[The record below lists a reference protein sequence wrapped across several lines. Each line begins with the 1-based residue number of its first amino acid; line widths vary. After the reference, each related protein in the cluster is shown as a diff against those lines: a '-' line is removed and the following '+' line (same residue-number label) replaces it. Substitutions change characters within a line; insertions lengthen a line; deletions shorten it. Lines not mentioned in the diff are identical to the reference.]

1 MNMKKNKGFPSSNLS
16 YYHAILVMLFCYF
29 SPPIYGKNID
39 SLKIVIDR
47 ETKDKSML
55 SLVKHAANHSHK
67 DLDLALAYLSLAYEN
82 ALQSENYKDL
92 FDIQRETGFVYEENN
107 QLESSLASF
116 QEALKTAEGLNNQ
129 ILKITIY
136 TDIAILNEKLG
147 KYAIAKDYHVK
158 SIKIA
163 QDEND
168 LETVENAYHGL
179 GSLYERVGDYDK
191 AIEYYFQ
198 SLKIAE
204 NRKSTSGVI
213 ITLQSIAD
221 TYNHIDN
228 KKLALQTIE
237 QAYKNAIEL
246 KDQALIANTAYDFGK
261 ILNDHGS
268 LDEALEMQLASLK
281 MYQKIQDKPA
291 IARGLVNV
299 GEIYTKKKMFSQ
311 AQMYF
316 NEAAK
321 EKEYLSI
328 LNDADLN
335 NKLGNLYLELNDIN
349 KSEEAFKKSLEV
361 STANELKELELKN
374 NYSLYQIN
382 ADRGDHKK
390 SLAYLETYIEHNN
403 YMLNQEK
410 TKRII
415 EMQFKFD
422 VEKSDK
428 EIQSLMLRQNRLL
441 FLGSSLLFTFLTLFL
456 IYIIRLKGQNNDKL
470 LKKSQEIK
478 DQNIRLEESNE
489 VLKQFAYVAAH
500 DLKEPLRNIG
510 SFVSLIQKRFG
521 HEFSDEAN
529 EYMNFVTK
537 GVKRMNNLLGDLL
550 RYSRITEQSA
560 EKELIELEDILEE
573 VSCNL
578 RERII
583 TSNAVVKTP
592 PPLPPIRMSRIHL
605 VQIFQ
610 NLISNAL
617 KFVEKDPVIII
628 DGNVKDNE
636 FIISVQDNGIG
647 INKEYE
653 QKIFNLFHQLNKRK
667 HYEGTGIGLT
677 ICKNIVDKYN
687 GKIWFESEQGRGTTF
702 FISLPI
708 NVIQTQEGEST
719 ESGQELKLD
728 LAEAN

>member
-1 MNMKKNKGFPSSNLS
+1 MKKNKELSTSNQS
-16 YYHAILVMLFCYF
+16 YYLFLLIMVFCYC
-29 SPPIYGKNID
+29 STSIYGKNLD

-47 ETKDKSML
+47 ETKDQSML

-67 DLDLALAYLSLAYEN
+67 DLDLALAYLSLAREN
-82 ALQSENYKDL
+82 ALKANNYHDL

-116 QEALKTAEGLNNQ
+116 QEALETAERLNNQ

-136 TDIAILNEKLG
+136 TDIAVLNEKLG

-163 QDEND
+163 QDEHD

-204 NRKSTSGVI
+204 NRKSGSGVI

-221 TYNHIDN
+221 TYNQIGN
-228 KKLALQTIE
+228 EKLALQTIE
-237 QAYKNAIEL
+237 KAYNNAVHL
-246 KDQALIANTAYDFGK
+246 KDQVLIANTAYDFGK

-268 LDEALEMQLASLK
+268 LDKALEMQMASLET
-281 MYQKIQDKPA
+281 YQKIQDKPA

-299 GEIYTKKKMFSQ
+299 GEIYTKKKMFIQ
-311 AQMYF
+311 AKMYF
-316 NEAAK
+316 KEATK

-335 NKLGNLYLELNDIN
+335 HKLGNLYLELNDIN
-349 KSEEAFKKSLEV
+349 KSEASFKKSLEI

-382 ADRGDHKK
+382 ADKGNHKE

-428 EIQSLMLRQNRLL
+428 EIQSLMLRQNRIFLL
-441 FLGSSLLFTFLTLFL
+441 GTVLMFTFLILFL
-456 IYIIRLKGQNNDKL
+456 IYIIRLKGQNNTKL
-470 LKKSQEIK
+470 LRKSEEIK

-521 HEFSDEAN
+521 HELSDEAN

-560 EKELIELEDILEE
+560 EQELIELDDILEE
-573 VSCNL
+573 VTCNL

-610 NLISNAL
+610 NLMSNAL

-636 FIISVQDNGIG
+636 FIISISDNGIG

-653 QKIFNLFHQLNKRK
+653 HKIFNLFHQLNKRK
-667 HYEGTGIGLT
+667 QYEGTGIGLT

-687 GKIWFESEQGRGTTF
+687 GKIWFESEQGKGTTF

-708 NVIQTQEGEST
+708 SVIQSEE
-719 ESGQELKLD
+719 EKANNAQELKLE
-728 LAEAN
+728 LAKAN